1 MSTVSWIYL
10 ILICAA
16 LISVGM
22 YLFKRVV
29 LSLFLL
35 ERRDYYQEI
44 IYMICWG
51 CSQTSVERPTVHS
64 SPYVCID
71 STIIE
76 LISTDNPSSHL
87 PSIFKENCGFTGNT
101 GGFQLSLEL

>member
-29 LSLFLL
+29 LFLFLL

-51 CSQTSVERPTVHS
+51 CSQTSVERPTVLLS
-64 SPYVCID
+64 SQQYIVAHTYV
-71 STIIE
+71 STVQ
-76 LISTDNPSSHL
+76 S
-87 PSIFKENCGFTGNT
+87 
-101 GGFQLSLEL
+101 